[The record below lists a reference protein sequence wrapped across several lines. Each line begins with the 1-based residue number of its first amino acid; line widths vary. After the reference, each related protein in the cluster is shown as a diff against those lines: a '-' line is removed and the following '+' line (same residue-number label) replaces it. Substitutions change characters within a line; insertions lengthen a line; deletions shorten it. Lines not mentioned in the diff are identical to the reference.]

1 MAAIRPYRPTSDE
14 SAVFALWQAALG
26 ETWPLTRAMFANII
40 KASTTGEPG
49 THFVAT
55 SQGRIVGFVGSGIY
69 STPFGT
75 IGYIPALFVAPAMQR
90 RGIGTALHDAALDHL
105 RAAGAQHLR
114 LGDSLIRF
122 WPGVPCN
129 LPAALAFFA
138 ARGWTYGETT
148 YDLLLD
154 LGTYATPVAL
164 RSRLAAAPFHL
175 TPASAGDL
183 PALLEFQDREFPF
196 WAASYREAARL
207 GNYNDAVLARDAAG
221 RLVGALLLVTPQS
234 HPDRTNAPWTA
245 LFPRLGGLG
254 EVGVA
259 AERRGEGIGLCL
271 VARGTEILRERGAT
285 HAFVGWTGIV
295 DFYGR
300 LGYSIWRDYRQTLRE
315 A

>member
-1 MAAIRPYRPTSDE
+1 MAAIRPYRPASDE
-14 SAVFALWQAALG
+14 SAVFELWHEALG
-26 ETWPLTRAMFANII
+26 ETWPLTRAMFANVLNRL
-40 KASTTGEPG
+40 AAGEPG
-49 THFVAT
+49 THVVAT
-55 SQGRIVGFVGSGIY
+55 HQGRIVGFVSFGIS

-90 RGIGTALHDAALDHL
+90 RGIGAALHDTALAHL
-105 RAAGAQHLR
+105 RAGGAQHLR
-114 LGDSLIRF
+114 LGASLIRF

-148 YDLLLD
+148 YDLLQD
-154 LGTYATPVAL
+154 LGTYATPPAL
-164 RSRLAAAPFHL
+164 RSRMAAAPFHL
-175 TPASAGDL
+175 SLATAGDL
-183 PALLEFQDREFPF
+183 PELLEFQDRTFPF

-207 GNYNDAVLARDAAG
+207 GDYNDAVLARDAEG

-234 HPDRTNAPWTA
+234 HPDRINAPWTA

-259 AERRGEGIGLCL
+259 ADRRGEGIGLCL

-285 HAFVGWTGIV
+285 RAFVGWTGIV

-300 LGYSIWRDYRQTLRE
+300 LGYAIWRDYRPASRE